1 MAVCGAIVART
12 VLWAN
17 GQMMARLNVV
27 NVARVLLV
35 THGLDAVWAQV
46 SAVRV
51 PVGNTGHL
59 SDLNVLSAHLAAFS
73 HTKEEWCASAALHQ
87 NMQRGVLLSCARAV
101 QLGSTLMP
109 KGKACARALL
119 VFKDGIML

>member
-1 MAVCGAIVART
+1 
-12 VLWAN
+12 
-17 GQMMARLNVV
+17 MARLNVV

-59 SDLNVLSAHLAAFS
+59 SDLNVLIAHLAAFS

-101 QLGSTLMP
+101 QLAQKQQRASKIQRVP
-109 KGKACARALL
+109 KFLSRSARRRAVGAPLESL
-119 VFKDGIML
+119 QVPA

>member
-1 MAVCGAIVART
+1 M
-12 VLWAN
+12 
-17 GQMMARLNVV
+17 

-59 SDLNVLSAHLAAFS
+59 SDLNALSARLAAFS
-73 HTKEEWCASAALHQ
+73 HTKVEWCASAALHP
-87 NMQRGVLLSCARAV
+87 NMPRGVLLSCARTVRLAQKQQQAIKIRRVPKLLSRLAQRRAV
-101 QLGSTLMP
+101 GAQLESLRVP
-109 KGKACARALL
+109 A
-119 VFKDGIML
+119 